1 MKKTIATKDSEGF
14 PFIIKIEASKHFSIT
29 ADGCRRCGCL
39 HDEILKYRPDLKPL
53 VDIHLSDLDG
63 VPMHAEAN
71 GWYWLAKVAEIPQRW
86 EPDQDIPTCTK
97 YFREHVRINDAQC
110 LDIIA
115 QIKEAYHNGRD
126 SVSTSEIV
134 SPRCEEERH
143 KVGAAK
149 AKELWGKIM
158 EEMRPRWKQEAQAA
172 LKIIEEIS

>member
-14 PFIIKIEASKHFSIT
+14 AFTIKIEASKHFSIT
-29 ADGCRRCGCL
+29 ADGLHRCGCL

-71 GWYWLAKVAEIPQRW
+71 GWYWLAKAAEIPQRW
-86 EPDQDIPTCTK
+86 EPDQTPPLCLQIFCQ
-97 YFREHVRINDAQC
+97 HVRLPNC
-110 LDIIA
+110 LAILHL
-115 QIKEAYHNGRD
+115 IKAAYQSGRN
-126 SVSTSEIV
+126 SVATSEIV